1 MPYHEN
7 TRRISPEEWEER
19 KFRIIELFITQ
30 RRTLDGPDGV
40 IEMMK
45 GEHFDATISQ
55 YENQFRK
62 WKVRKNKS
70 RIKQTRIIDGAHQ
83 VDVAQDNNQTTSRGR
98 LRRARR
104 RPAPRNYQGE
114 ESVPSTA
121 QAEDRHVFELD
132 SERAILNG
140 ETDLTAIAITPNAG
154 VEPILSNQN
163 MHPFI
168 WTADDSN
175 AADSDTPLA
184 DSRSDLY
191 EPQDLSSLFN
201 GVSFNLSPQPVNNAF
216 WSMSQSSINNSS
228 HARATPFESSPAVL
242 SSRPDWLQNPLPSA
256 KLVARF
262 VNYIYTKSPTVSAS
276 RTPIKSIF
284 PEFLLKFLNVVA
296 ESIPSSKCLTDNIPV
311 LYNLTSL
318 ETLTGEEWSQ
328 LAELSYEKSLEA
340 RFDARLLASVINSF
354 SSLGDIPASSVLK
367 FLDRHSTS
375 QRVMLDFL
383 KAPSSPLAKS
393 FIEKAFLAYIEADN
407 ADAVNFLLNS
417 QLLDVDKAIC
427 HRRGD
432 RFTPL
437 EYAAINKSFKV
448 LQLLIRKNIDVN
460 KSLQS
465 HAHDSN
471 ALLLLIEGVEDY
483 RGTLS
488 HDLLCSVDALLQ
500 AEATVLMRTINIALR
515 LTDSRLVVRILKYF
529 ASQKPQN
536 IVLHENLLERII
548 KSLDE
553 RNATETIQFI
563 INKCRELG
571 KLQDLYRFAL
581 HTRRALQAAV
591 YRGYNK
597 LAEVLFPY
605 MSSLATTLQMAG
617 EAGNQAAFKSILQK
631 RSDLGNDLGL
641 DNNPNLIKNSEVSD
655 IFTALTSGDE
665 NFLRSLDNSGA
676 INRLRGVELGRALTV
691 ALRVGNLEYA
701 TKLLELDPDLN
712 FCRDGLVHDGVV
724 VFDVAY
730 ALRSA
735 LTHNFDNIAWDLLA
749 VGLTTETDS
758 KQNAPTLLYVAVEK
772 ERPEFVKAIIE
783 FGFKLNI
790 LQEDFENPWPIL
802 ETAIECSDNSIF
814 DDVWKARLHPFRPSK
829 RLYELVLQKGRRDL
843 FFDIVKSSPQMPDSS
858 RTMALEAAVECEN
871 ESLLDELISL
881 GVPADDDI
889 ILRKAVK
896 NHHSMVR
903 PLLERFW
910 KAYPQGRVGY
920 GKTLIVKAIRRYSQ
934 SPESLK
940 MMFDWNLVT
949 MNIGDQAYS
958 EEPPLLWHAIQTRDC
973 HVVERFINVGNNVN
987 TISRIDR
994 HFGYSNAR
1002 SSALLVAINTEVIEM
1017 VQLLIDHGA
1026 NVHEPAQFLPRTP
1039 LQKAAEMNN
1048 IPIVRLLLDSGA
1060 DVNAAPAKFGGATAL
1075 QFAAIHGNCEMA
1087 TILIEHGARQ
1097 EIRPSCGPGGRY
1109 PLEGAAENGRFD
1121 MLELLWNAPRDPFDD
1136 KQCQKAMKLAAQN
1149 GHFGCKEKIEELM
1162 ARDVAP
1168 WTSMLQN

>member
-1 MPYHEN
+1 
-7 TRRISPEEWEER
+7 
-19 KFRIIELFITQ
+19 
-30 RRTLDGPDGV
+30 
-40 IEMMK
+40 
-45 GEHFDATISQ
+45 
-55 YENQFRK
+55 
-62 WKVRKNKS
+62 
-70 RIKQTRIIDGAHQ
+70 
-83 VDVAQDNNQTTSRGR
+83 
-98 LRRARR
+98 
-104 RPAPRNYQGE
+104 
-114 ESVPSTA
+114 
-121 QAEDRHVFELD
+121 
-132 SERAILNG
+132 
-140 ETDLTAIAITPNAG
+140 
-154 VEPILSNQN
+154 
-163 MHPFI
+163 
-168 WTADDSN
+168 
-175 AADSDTPLA
+175 
-184 DSRSDLY
+184 
-191 EPQDLSSLFN
+191 
-201 GVSFNLSPQPVNNAF
+201 
-216 WSMSQSSINNSS
+216 
-228 HARATPFESSPAVL
+228 
-242 SSRPDWLQNPLPSA
+242 
-256 KLVARF
+256 
-262 VNYIYTKSPTVSAS
+262 
-276 RTPIKSIF
+276 
-284 PEFLLKFLNVVA
+284 
-296 ESIPSSKCLTDNIPV
+296 
-311 LYNLTSL
+311 
-318 ETLTGEEWSQ
+318 
-328 LAELSYEKSLEA
+328 LEA

-417 QLLDVDKAIC
+417 QLLDADKAIC

-448 LQLLIRKNIDVN
+448 LQLLISKNIDVN

-500 AEATVLMRTINIALR
+500 AEATVLMRTIEIALA
-515 LTDSRLVVRILKYF
+515 LTDSRLAVRILKYF

-571 KLQDLYRFAL
+571 KLQDLNRFAL
-581 HTRRALQAAV
+581 HTRRALEAAV
-591 YRGYNK
+591 YRGYNE

-605 MSSLATTLQMAG
+605 
-617 EAGNQAAFKSILQK
+617 I
-631 RSDLGNDLGL
+631 
-641 DNNPNLIKNSEVSD
+641 
-655 IFTALTSGDE
+655 
-665 NFLRSLDNSGA
+665 
-676 INRLRGVELGRALTV
+676 
-691 ALRVGNLEYA
+691 VGNLKYA

-712 FCRDGLVHDGVV
+712 FSRDGLVHDGVV

-730 ALRSA
+730 ALRGA

-783 FGFKLNI
+783 FGFKLDI

-814 DDVWKARLHPFRPSK
+814 DDVWKSRPHPFRPSK

-858 RTMALEAAVECEN
+858 RTTALEAAVECEN

-949 MNIGDQAYS
+949 MNISDQAYS

-987 TISRIDR
+987 TISRTDR